1 MIFCGVQAY
10 GQDNGS
16 KTDSVR
22 PTYHYKDSKTPE
34 LTPRKGL
41 ILPPPSNLRRSVEF
55 DPVTKRYIIREKIG
69 DMFYRQP
76 LYLSIEE
83 YQKYEN
89 EQIKR
94 TYWKQLTDKP
104 VAEAREPG
112 FIPQVT
118 INSKSFDR
126 IFGGSTID
134 IRPQGSADLTFSG
147 RLNRNEN
154 PLFNERQRFQGNF
167 DFDQRI
173 QMNLVGQI
181 GDKLRISTN
190 YNTEAQFDFENQV
203 KVDYTGRE
211 DEIIRK
217 IEAGN
222 VSLPLNSTLI
232 SGSQALFGLKTQ
244 LQFGRLNVTSVF
256 SQQKSQQK
264 EITITNGSQQNEFR
278 ISADNY
284 EANKHFFLA
293 QYFRQNYN
301 RAMAN
306 IPVIT
311 SPVNITR
318 IEVWVTNRSGS
329 TTDSRD
335 VLAFLDLGENQPYNT
350 AQVRGGPGFSPYPAG
365 FSGPGFSQQSNTLL
379 QNLPA
384 GVRLTNSNDVISFFQ
399 GSGGTDNFAK
409 LTYARK
415 LTDKEFTVH
424 PQLGYI
430 SLNSALNADEVLAVA
445 YRYTVNGVEYQVGE
459 FSSDIPVDAANPS
472 VLFVKLLKNETIK
485 TNLPTWDLM
494 MKNIYSLGAYQV
506 SRSDFKL
513 NIFRLDENSG
523 IEKPQ
528 ITEGRQTG
536 GKLWLQVTNLDN
548 LNQSNDRRPDG
559 FFDFVEGVTIDPL
572 NGRITFPLVEPFG
585 SDLRGQF
592 DPVTEAALIDKY
604 VFQPLYDSTKVV
616 AQQYFPRQNRYFIRG
631 TYQSQ
636 TSSEFQLNAINI
648 PPGSVQ
654 VVAGTL
660 PLQEG
665 ADFTVDYNI
674 GRVRILNQ
682 ALLNSGQPIRI
693 KLENNELFGLQQ
705 RSLFGT
711 RFDYR
716 LNNKVNLGGT
726 LMKLTE
732 KPLTQKVNI
741 GEEAI
746 SNTIWGV
753 DLNYNSDSRWL
764 TRMVDKLPFIT
775 TKEPSSVTFSGEFAH
790 LIPGHPN
797 ALNFAGGRNGTSYL
811 DDFEASRSVI
821 DIKSPISW
829 QISGTPQLFPESQL
843 TDDLAY
849 GFNRALLSFYHIDPI
864 FFPSR
869 SNSTTPGNIRND
881 RNQLSDHYVR
891 EVFEKEVFPFKES
904 VTGLPMTLPTF
915 DLAYYPNVR
924 GPYNFTTTG
933 VNPDGT
939 LVNPRSRWGGIFRRL
954 ESNDFEALNI
964 EFIEFWMLDP
974 FIYKPNSTGGDLY
987 FNLGNISEDILKDGR
1002 KSLENGLPSDSDP
1015 SKFDV
1020 TSWGRVPKLQPV
1032 IQAFDNNPDVRRL
1045 QDVGLDGLSDENE
1058 RSGFADFIARAR
1070 TVLSPAALAELERD
1084 PASDNF
1090 VYYRG
1095 TRLDQ
1100 AGAGILKR
1108 YQRYNGTEGNS
1119 KTPQQSLEETGV
1131 ENSAATSLPDGEDI
1145 NRDNNSTRADE
1156 YFQYKVSIRPADLA
1170 MVGRNY
1176 ITDIVPA
1183 TVKLP
1188 NGKSETVRWIQ
1199 FKVPVSDIQARVGGI
1214 QDFKSIR
1221 FIRMFTTDF
1230 ADTTIM
1236 RFARLQLVRGEWR
1249 RFNAENSPS
1258 GVIADPSLTNAG
1270 PDNSTLEVTTVNIE
1284 ENGKRSPIPYVVP
1297 PGIERERD
1305 FSNFRGDTRQNEQ
1318 SLALNVRSLR
1328 DGYGRAAFRNTFSD
1342 FRSYRRIEMFVHAE
1356 GEELRDRDV
1365 SAFLRI
1371 GTDNQD
1377 NYYEFEVPL
1386 KVTNPGSR
1394 DPYAI
1399 WPDENKMDIEVRLFQ
1414 EAKTAR
1420 NNAQLNGQPWPVN
1433 VPFTYTAGSSR
1444 ITVLGQPD
1452 LSKVRVYMLGV
1463 RNPLRNAGTA
1473 GQDDGLDKTAQVW
1486 FNELR
1491 LTEFDERGGWAGTAR
1506 LNAKL
1511 ADFADVTI
1519 SGSKSTFGF
1528 GSIDRRV
1535 SERNRTDDMLF
1546 DVSSSVELGKV
1557 FPDRTGIKIP
1567 MFINVSSQVATPQ
1580 YDPNMQDVELRTALK
1595 NAGRKERDSIRFNAE
1610 DFTTR
1615 RSINFTNVRKVRT
1628 DPGAKSRLW
1637 DIENWS
1643 ATYAY
1648 TEYNHR
1654 DFINANTIQKNYR
1667 GGLAYN
1673 FTHQP
1678 KSVTPFDKIIRSNTL
1693 ALLRDFNFS
1702 LLPSVLNFRVDVD
1715 RLYSENSL
1723 RDNDPNNVIPVNT
1736 TFNKNF
1742 QMSRL
1747 YGISWNLTR
1756 SLQLDFNATNY
1767 AVIDEPQGR
1776 ITGLARDTVWNN
1788 LRKLGRTTDYNH
1800 TLNVTYN
1807 VPLNKIPGMDWV
1819 TLAARYGSTFN
1830 WRGEPLLT
1838 LRDPALDFGN
1848 SIQNSRVMQLNPALT
1863 FSALYNKFG
1872 FVRRANDL
1880 NNSNKAGQFL
1890 VGLLTSIKSAGGAY
1904 TRTQGTF
1911 LPGYLPNTTV
1921 LGQSLDANAPGWDF
1935 LFGGQGDIRQRAV
1948 ASGWI
1953 TRDSLQNQLYI
1964 NSDKTDMSFRAVIE
1978 PLPDLRIELSALKSS
1993 NFNYATNFKY
2003 LPSLNGFESL
2013 SPVTSG
2019 DYRVSIFSLRTAFK
2033 DDRGPAGLF
2042 RQFENN
2048 RSVISQRLGASN
2060 PNSGGT
2066 TDGFA
2071 EGYGKNSQDVII
2083 HSFLSAYTGKDPHT
2097 SRLNRFPSVPVPNW
2111 RITYNGLSKFR
2122 IFEEIFASFDLNH
2135 SYNSTYN
2142 VNGFN
2147 SLVRYRENNGAVS
2160 VRDASGNFL
2169 PFYQFSQISLFEQF
2183 VPLLGLD
2190 MRFRNSM
2197 TANFEYRKSRALSLS
2212 LSNSQLARQNDE
2224 ALVLGLGYRTNRF
2237 RFPFGLFSG
2246 LKMDNDMNFKLDVAV
2261 NDRKTEIYR
2270 AEVAEPEVSSGAR
2283 NISLRPSVDYVLNQR
2298 FNVRMFYDGSI
2309 TQPYTSQTFYTAFSN
2324 FGVSLRFTLQ

>member
-22 PTYHYKDSKTPE
+22 PTYLYKDSKTPE

-211 DEIIRK
+211 DEIVRK

-365 FSGPGFSQQSNTLL
+365 FSGPGFEQQSNNLL

-415 LTDKEFTVH
+415 LTDKEFSVH

-459 FSSDIPVDAANPS
+459 FSSDVPVDAANPS
-472 VLFVKLLKNETIK
+472 VLYVKLLKNETIK

-585 SDLRGQF
+585 SDLRAQF
-592 DPVTEAALIDKY
+592 DPVTEAALIDRY

-716 LNNKVNLGGT
+716 LNSKVNLGGT

-797 ALNFAGGRNGTSYL
+797 ALNFAGERNGTSYL

-849 GFNRALLSFYHIDPI
+849 GYNRALLSFYHIDPI

-939 LVNPRSRWGGIFRRL
+939 LSNPRSRWGGIFRRL

-1045 QDVGLDGLSDENE
+1045 QDVGLDGLGDENE

-1095 TRLDQ
+1095 TQLDQ

-1156 YFQYKVSIRPADLA
+1156 YFQYKVSIRPQDLA
-1170 MVGRNY
+1170 AVGRNY

-1258 GVIADPSLTNAG
+1258 GVIADPALTNAG

-1342 FRSYRRIEMFVHAE
+1342 FRSYRRIEMFIHAE

-1394 DPYAI
+1394 DPFAI

-1433 VPFTYTAGSSR
+1433 VPFIYTAGSNR

-1473 GQDDGLDKTAQVW
+1473 GQDDGLDKTARVW

-1557 FPDRTGIKIP
+1557 FPDRTGIRIP

-1595 NAGRKERDSIRFNAE
+1595 NADKKGRDSIRFNAE

-1615 RSINFTNVRKVRT
+1615 RSINFTNVRKVKT
-1628 DPGAKSRLW
+1628 DPAAKARLW

-1667 GGLAYN
+1667 AGLAYN

-1702 LLPSVLNFRVDVD
+1702 LLPSVLNFRIDVD

-1767 AVIDEPQGR
+1767 AVIDEPEGR

-1838 LRDPALDFGN
+1838 LRDPSLDFGN

-1880 NNSNKAGQFL
+1880 NNSNKTGQFL

-1948 ASGWI
+1948 ANGWI

-1978 PLPDLRIELSALKSS
+1978 PLRDLRIELSALKSS

-2060 PNSGGT
+2060 PNSAGVS
-2066 TDGFA
+2066 DGFA

-2083 HSFLSAYTGKDPHT
+2083 HSFLSAYTGRDPHT
-2097 SRLNRFPSVPVPNW
+2097 SRLSRFPSVPVPNW

-2122 IFEEIFASFDLNH
+2122 MFEEIFASFDLNH

-2147 SLVRYRENNGAVS
+2147 SLVRYQENNGAVS

-2224 ALVLGLGYRTNRF
+2224 ALVFGLGYRTNRF

-2270 AEVAEPEVSSGAR
+2270 AEVAEPEVSSGAK

>member
-1 MIFCGVQAY
+1 
-10 GQDNGS
+10 
-16 KTDSVR
+16 
-22 PTYHYKDSKTPE
+22 
-34 LTPRKGL
+34 
-41 ILPPPSNLRRSVEF
+41 
-55 DPVTKRYIIREKIG
+55 
-69 DMFYRQP
+69 
-76 LYLSIEE
+76 
-83 YQKYEN
+83 
-89 EQIKR
+89 
-94 TYWKQLTDKP
+94 
-104 VAEAREPG
+104 
-112 FIPQVT
+112 
-118 INSKSFDR
+118 
-126 IFGGSTID
+126 
-134 IRPQGSADLTFSG
+134 
-147 RLNRNEN
+147 
-154 PLFNERQRFQGNF
+154 
-167 DFDQRI
+167 
-173 QMNLVGQI
+173 
-181 GDKLRISTN
+181 
-190 YNTEAQFDFENQV
+190 
-203 KVDYTGRE
+203 
-211 DEIIRK
+211 
-217 IEAGN
+217 
-222 VSLPLNSTLI
+222 
-232 SGSQALFGLKTQ
+232 
-244 LQFGRLNVTSVF
+244 
-256 SQQKSQQK
+256 
-264 EITITNGSQQNEFR
+264 
-278 ISADNY
+278 
-284 EANKHFFLA
+284 
-293 QYFRQNYN
+293 
-301 RAMAN
+301 
-306 IPVIT
+306 
-311 SPVNITR
+311 
-318 IEVWVTNRSGS
+318 
-329 TTDSRD
+329 
-335 VLAFLDLGENQPYNT
+335 
-350 AQVRGGPGFSPYPAG
+350 
-365 FSGPGFSQQSNTLL
+365 
-379 QNLPA
+379 
-384 GVRLTNSNDVISFFQ
+384 
-399 GSGGTDNFAK
+399 
-409 LTYARK
+409 
-415 LTDKEFTVH
+415 
-424 PQLGYI
+424 
-430 SLNSALNADEVLAVA
+430 
-445 YRYTVNGVEYQVGE
+445 
-459 FSSDIPVDAANPS
+459 
-472 VLFVKLLKNETIK
+472 
-485 TNLPTWDLM
+485 
-494 MKNIYSLGAYQV
+494 
-506 SRSDFKL
+506 
-513 NIFRLDENSG
+513 
-523 IEKPQ
+523 
-528 ITEGRQTG
+528 
-536 GKLWLQVTNLDN
+536 
-548 LNQSNDRRPDG
+548 
-559 FFDFVEGVTIDPL
+559 
-572 NGRITFPLVEPFG
+572 
-585 SDLRGQF
+585 
-592 DPVTEAALIDKY
+592 
-604 VFQPLYDSTKVV
+604 
-616 AQQYFPRQNRYFIRG
+616 
-631 TYQSQ
+631 
-636 TSSEFQLNAINI
+636 
-648 PPGSVQ
+648 
-654 VVAGTL
+654 
-660 PLQEG
+660 
-665 ADFTVDYNI
+665 
-674 GRVRILNQ
+674 
-682 ALLNSGQPIRI
+682 
-693 KLENNELFGLQQ
+693 
-705 RSLFGT
+705 
-711 RFDYR
+711 
-716 LNNKVNLGGT
+716 
-726 LMKLTE
+726 
-732 KPLTQKVNI
+732 
-741 GEEAI
+741 
-746 SNTIWGV
+746 
-753 DLNYNSDSRWL
+753 
-764 TRMVDKLPFIT
+764 
-775 TKEPSSVTFSGEFAH
+775 
-790 LIPGHPN
+790 
-797 ALNFAGGRNGTSYL
+797 
-811 DDFEASRSVI
+811 
-821 DIKSPISW
+821 
-829 QISGTPQLFPESQL
+829 
-843 TDDLAY
+843 
-849 GFNRALLSFYHIDPI
+849 
-864 FFPSR
+864 
-869 SNSTTPGNIRND
+869 
-881 RNQLSDHYVR
+881 
-891 EVFEKEVFPFKES
+891 
-904 VTGLPMTLPTF
+904 
-915 DLAYYPNVR
+915 
-924 GPYNFTTTG
+924 
-933 VNPDGT
+933 
-939 LVNPRSRWGGIFRRL
+939 
-954 ESNDFEALNI
+954 
-964 EFIEFWMLDP
+964 
-974 FIYKPNSTGGDLY
+974 
-987 FNLGNISEDILKDGR
+987 
-1002 KSLENGLPSDSDP
+1002 
-1015 SKFDV
+1015 
-1020 TSWGRVPKLQPV
+1020 
-1032 IQAFDNNPDVRRL
+1032 
-1045 QDVGLDGLSDENE
+1045 
-1058 RSGFADFIARAR
+1058 
-1070 TVLSPAALAELERD
+1070 
-1084 PASDNF
+1084 
-1090 VYYRG
+1090 
-1095 TRLDQ
+1095 
-1100 AGAGILKR
+1100 
-1108 YQRYNGTEGNS
+1108 
-1119 KTPQQSLEETGV
+1119 
-1131 ENSAATSLPDGEDI
+1131 
-1145 NRDNNSTRADE
+1145 
-1156 YFQYKVSIRPADLA
+1156 
-1170 MVGRNY
+1170 
-1176 ITDIVPA
+1176 
-1183 TVKLP
+1183 
-1188 NGKSETVRWIQ
+1188 Q
-1199 FKVPVSDIQARVGGI
+1199 FKVPISDIQARVGGI

-1236 RFARLQLVRGEWR
+1236 RVARLQLVRGEWR

-1258 GVIADPSLTNAG
+1258 GVIADPALTNAG
-1270 PDNSTLEVTTVNIE
+1270 PDNSILEVTTVNIE

-1342 FRSYRRIEMFVHAE
+1342 FRSYRRIEMFIHAE

-1433 VPFTYTAGSSR
+1433 VPFIYTAGSNR

-1595 NAGRKERDSIRFNAE
+1595 NADKKGRDSIRFNAE

-1615 RSINFTNVRKVRT
+1615 RSINFTNVRKVKT
-1628 DPGAKSRLW
+1628 DPAARARLW

-1654 DFINANTIQKNYR
+1654 DFINANTVQKNYR
-1667 GGLAYN
+1667 AGLAYN

-1702 LLPSVLNFRVDVD
+1702 LLPSVLNFRIDVD

-1723 RDNDPNNVIPVNT
+1723 RDNDPNNDIPVNT

-1767 AVIDEPQGR
+1767 AVIDEPEGR

-1880 NNSNKAGQFL
+1880 NNSNRAGQFL

-1948 ASGWI
+1948 ANGWI

-1978 PLPDLRIELSALKSS
+1978 PLRDLRIELSALKSS

-2060 PNSGGT
+2060 PNSAGIS
-2066 TDGFA
+2066 DGFA

-2083 HSFLSAYTGKDPHT
+2083 HSFLSAYTGRDPHT
-2097 SRLNRFPSVPVPNW
+2097 SRLSRFPSVPVPNW

-2122 IFEEIFASFDLNH
+2122 MFEEIFASFDLNH

-2147 SLVRYRENNGAVS
+2147 SLVRYQENNGAVS

-2190 MRFRNSM
+2190 
-2197 TANFEYRKSRALSLS
+2197 
-2212 LSNSQLARQNDE
+2212 
-2224 ALVLGLGYRTNRF
+2224 
-2237 RFPFGLFSG
+2237 
-2246 LKMDNDMNFKLDVAV
+2246 
-2261 NDRKTEIYR
+2261 
-2270 AEVAEPEVSSGAR
+2270 
-2283 NISLRPSVDYVLNQR
+2283 
-2298 FNVRMFYDGSI
+2298 
-2309 TQPYTSQTFYTAFSN
+2309 
-2324 FGVSLRFTLQ
+2324 

>member
-1 MIFCGVQAY
+1 
-10 GQDNGS
+10 
-16 KTDSVR
+16 
-22 PTYHYKDSKTPE
+22 
-34 LTPRKGL
+34 
-41 ILPPPSNLRRSVEF
+41 
-55 DPVTKRYIIREKIG
+55 
-69 DMFYRQP
+69 
-76 LYLSIEE
+76 
-83 YQKYEN
+83 
-89 EQIKR
+89 
-94 TYWKQLTDKP
+94 
-104 VAEAREPG
+104 
-112 FIPQVT
+112 
-118 INSKSFDR
+118 
-126 IFGGSTID
+126 
-134 IRPQGSADLTFSG
+134 
-147 RLNRNEN
+147 
-154 PLFNERQRFQGNF
+154 
-167 DFDQRI
+167 
-173 QMNLVGQI
+173 
-181 GDKLRISTN
+181 
-190 YNTEAQFDFENQV
+190 
-203 KVDYTGRE
+203 
-211 DEIIRK
+211 
-217 IEAGN
+217 
-222 VSLPLNSTLI
+222 
-232 SGSQALFGLKTQ
+232 
-244 LQFGRLNVTSVF
+244 
-256 SQQKSQQK
+256 
-264 EITITNGSQQNEFR
+264 
-278 ISADNY
+278 
-284 EANKHFFLA
+284 
-293 QYFRQNYN
+293 
-301 RAMAN
+301 
-306 IPVIT
+306 
-311 SPVNITR
+311 
-318 IEVWVTNRSGS
+318 
-329 TTDSRD
+329 
-335 VLAFLDLGENQPYNT
+335 
-350 AQVRGGPGFSPYPAG
+350 
-365 FSGPGFSQQSNTLL
+365 
-379 QNLPA
+379 
-384 GVRLTNSNDVISFFQ
+384 
-399 GSGGTDNFAK
+399 
-409 LTYARK
+409 
-415 LTDKEFTVH
+415 
-424 PQLGYI
+424 
-430 SLNSALNADEVLAVA
+430 
-445 YRYTVNGVEYQVGE
+445 
-459 FSSDIPVDAANPS
+459 
-472 VLFVKLLKNETIK
+472 
-485 TNLPTWDLM
+485 
-494 MKNIYSLGAYQV
+494 
-506 SRSDFKL
+506 
-513 NIFRLDENSG
+513 
-523 IEKPQ
+523 
-528 ITEGRQTG
+528 
-536 GKLWLQVTNLDN
+536 
-548 LNQSNDRRPDG
+548 
-559 FFDFVEGVTIDPL
+559 
-572 NGRITFPLVEPFG
+572 
-585 SDLRGQF
+585 
-592 DPVTEAALIDKY
+592 
-604 VFQPLYDSTKVV
+604 
-616 AQQYFPRQNRYFIRG
+616 
-631 TYQSQ
+631 
-636 TSSEFQLNAINI
+636 
-648 PPGSVQ
+648 
-654 VVAGTL
+654 
-660 PLQEG
+660 
-665 ADFTVDYNI
+665 
-674 GRVRILNQ
+674 
-682 ALLNSGQPIRI
+682 LLNSGQPIRI

-716 LNNKVNLGGT
+716 LNNKVNIGGT

-746 SNTIWGV
+746 SNTIWGM

-764 TRMVDKLPFIT
+764 TRMVDKLPFIA
-775 TKEPSSVTFSGEFAH
+775 TKEPSSITFSGEFAH

-829 QISGTPQLFPESQL
+829 QISGTPQMFPESEL
-843 TDDLAY
+843 TNDLAY
-849 GFNRALLSFYHIDPI
+849 GYNRALLSSYTIDPI

-869 SNSTTPGNIRND
+869 SNSTTPSNIRND
-881 RNQLSDHYVR
+881 RNQLSNHYAR

-904 VTGLPMTLPTF
+904 ATGLPLTLPTL

-939 LVNPRSRWGGIFRRL
+939 LANPRSRWGGIFRRL

-974 FIYKPNSTGGDLY
+974 FIYKPNSAGGDLY

-1020 TSWGRVPKLQPV
+1020 TNWGRVPKTQPV
-1032 IQAFDNNPDVRRL
+1032 TQAFDNNPDVRRL
-1045 QDVGLDGLSDENE
+1045 QDVGLDGLGDENE
-1058 RSGFADFIARAR
+1058 RSHFAEFIARAR
-1070 TVLSPAALAELERD
+1070 AQLSPPAVAELERD

-1095 TRLDQ
+1095 TQLDQ
-1100 AGAGILKR
+1100 AAAGILQR

-1145 NRDNNSTRADE
+1145 NRDNNSTKADE
-1156 YFQYKVSIRPADLA
+1156 YFQYRVSIRPQDLA
-1170 MVGRNY
+1170 VVGRNY

-1188 NGKSETVRWIQ
+1188 NGRSETVRWIQ
-1199 FKVPVSDIQARVGGI
+1199 FKVPISDIQARVGGI

-1236 RFARLQLVRGEWR
+1236 RLARLQLVRGEWR
-1249 RFNAENSPS
+1249 RFNAQNSPGS
-1258 GVIADPSLTNAG
+1258 VIADPALVNAG
-1270 PDNSTLEVTTVNIE
+1270 PDNSVLEVTTVNIE

-1328 DGYGRAAFRNTFSD
+1328 DGYGRAAFRNTFND

-1356 GEELRDRDV
+1356 GEQLRDRDV

-1377 NYYEFEVPL
+1377 NYYEYEVPL

-1399 WPDENKMDIEVRLFQ
+1399 WPDENRMDIEVRLFQ
-1414 EAKTAR
+1414 EAKAAR

-1433 VPFTYTAGSSR
+1433 VPFTYITGANR

-1452 LSKVRVYMLGV
+1452 MSKVRVYMLGV
-1463 RNPLRNAGTA
+1463 RNPLRTAGTA
-1473 GQDDGLDKTAQVW
+1473 GQDDGLDKSAQVW

-1535 SERNRTDDMLF
+1535 SERNRTDDQLF
-1546 DVSSSVELGKV
+1546 DISSSMELGKV
-1557 FPDRTGIKIP
+1557 FPERTGIKIP

-1580 YDPNMQDVELRTALK
+1580 YDPGTQDVELRTALK
-1595 NAGRKERDSIRFNAE
+1595 NAGKKERDSIRFNAE

-1615 RSINFTNVRKVRT
+1615 RSINFTNVRKIKT
-1628 DPGAKSRLW
+1628 DPAAKAHLW

-1643 ATYAY
+1643 GTYAY

-1654 DFINANTIQKNYR
+1654 DFINANNIQKNYR
-1667 GGLAYN
+1667 AGLAYN
-1673 FTHQP
+1673 FSQQP
-1678 KSVTPFDKIIRSNTL
+1678 KSITPFDKIIRSNML

-1702 LLPSVLNFRVDVD
+1702 LLPSFLNFRIDVD

-1723 RDNDPNNVIPVNT
+1723 RDNDPNNFIPVST

-1747 YGISWNLTR
+1747 YGISWNLTK
-1756 SLQLDFNATNY
+1756 SVQLDFNATNY
-1767 AVIDEPQGR
+1767 AVIDEPEGR
-1776 ITGLARDTVWNN
+1776 ISALARDTIWNN
-1788 LRKLGRTTDYNH
+1788 LKKMGRTTDYNH

-1807 VPLNKIPGMDWV
+1807 VPLNKIPGLDWV

-1848 SIQNSRVMQLNPALT
+1848 SIQNSRVTQLNPNLS

-1872 FVRRANDL
+1872 FIRRANDP
-1880 NNSNKAGQFL
+1880 NNDNAAGRFL
-1890 VGLLTSIKSAGGAY
+1890 VGLLTSVKNISGAY
-1904 TRTQGTF
+1904 TRTQGTT
-1911 LPGYLPNTTV
+1911 LPGYLPTTTI

-1935 LFGGQGDIRQRAV
+1935 LFGSQGDIRPRAI
-1948 ASGWI
+1948 ANGWI

-1964 NSDKTDMSFRAVIE
+1964 NTDQQVMKFRAVVE
-1978 PLPDLRIELSALKSS
+1978 PVRDLQIELSAAKSS
-1993 NFNYATNFKY
+1993 NFNYTTNFKF
-2003 LPSLNGFESL
+2003 LPSANSFESL

-2019 DYRVSIFSLRTAFK
+2019 DYSISFFSLRTAFK
-2033 DDRGPAGLF
+2033 EHDGAAGLF

-2048 RSVISQRLGASN
+2048 RSVISQRLGAMN
-2060 PNSGGT
+2060 PNSGVT
-2066 TDGFA
+2066 RDGFA
-2071 EGYGKNSQDVII
+2071 EGYGENSQDVII
-2083 HSFLSAYTGKDPHT
+2083 HSFLAAYTGRDPHT
-2097 SRLNRFPSVPVPNW
+2097 VRLNRFPSIPVPNW

-2122 IFEEIFASFDLNH
+2122 IFDEIFSSFDLNH

-2147 SLVRYRENNGAVS
+2147 SLIRYQESNGFVN
-2160 VRDASGNFL
+2160 VRDAGGNFL
-2169 PFYQFSQISLFEQF
+2169 PFYQFSQVSLFEQF

-2197 TANFEYRKSRALSLS
+2197 TANLEYRKSRALSLS

-2224 ALVLGLGYRTNRF
+2224 ALVFGLGYRTNKF
-2237 RFPFGLFSG
+2237 RFPFGLFSN

-2270 AEVAEPEVSSGAR
+2270 SDVEDPEVSAGAR

-2309 TQPYTSQTFYTAFSN
+2309 TQPYTSQTFYTSFSN

>member
-1 MIFCGVQAY
+1 
-10 GQDNGS
+10 
-16 KTDSVR
+16 
-22 PTYHYKDSKTPE
+22 
-34 LTPRKGL
+34 
-41 ILPPPSNLRRSVEF
+41 
-55 DPVTKRYIIREKIG
+55 
-69 DMFYRQP
+69 
-76 LYLSIEE
+76 E

-112 FIPQVT
+112 FITQVT
-118 INSKSFDR
+118 INSRSFDR

-350 AQVRGGPGFSPYPAG
+350 AQVRGGPGFSAYPAG
-365 FSGPGFSQQSNTLL
+365 FSGPGFEQQSNNLL

-459 FSSDIPVDAANPS
+459 FSSDVPVDAANPS
-472 VLFVKLLKNETIK
+472 VLYVKLLKNETIK

-572 NGRITFPLVEPFG
+572 NGRITFPLVEPYG
-585 SDLRGQF
+585 SDLRAQF
-592 DPVTEAALIDKY
+592 DPVTEAALIDRY

-716 LNNKVNLGGT
+716 LNSKVNLGGT

-849 GFNRALLSFYHIDPI
+849 GYNRALLSFYHIDPI

-939 LVNPRSRWGGIFRRL
+939 LSNPRSRWGGIFRRL

-1045 QDVGLDGLSDENE
+1045 QDVGLDGLGDENE

-1070 TVLSPAALAELERD
+1070 TVLSPAAFAELERD

-1095 TRLDQ
+1095 TQLDQ

-1156 YFQYKVSIRPADLA
+1156 YFQYKVSIRPQDLA
-1170 MVGRNY
+1170 AVGRNY

-1236 RFARLQLVRGEWR
+1236 RFAKLQLVRGEWR
-1249 RFNAENSPS
+1249 RYNAENNPAK
-1258 GVIADPSLTNAG
+1258 VIVDPALSTAG
-1270 PDNSTLEVTTVNIE
+1270 PDNSTLDVTTVNIE

-1318 SLALNVRSLR
+1318 SLALNVKTLR
-1328 DGYGRAAFRNTFSD
+1328 DGYGRAAFRTTYND

-1356 GEELRDRDV
+1356 GDQLRDNDV
-1365 SAFLRI
+1365 AAFLRV
-1371 GTDNQD
+1371 GPDNQD
-1377 NYYEFEVPL
+1377 NYYEYEVPL

-1399 WPDENKMDIEVRLFQ
+1399 WPDQNKMDIEVRLFQ
-1414 EAKTAR
+1414 VAKTAR
-1420 NNAQLNGQPWPVN
+1420 NNAQLNGMPWPVN
-1433 VPFTYTAGSSR
+1433 VPFKYSDGVNT

-1452 LSKVRVYMLGV
+1452 LSKVRIYMLGV
-1463 RNPLRNAGTA
+1463 KNPLRNSASPGT
-1473 GQDDGLDKTAQVW
+1473 DDGLDKTAQIW

-1506 LNAKL
+1506 FNAKL
-1511 ADFADVTI
+1511 ADFADLTL

-1546 DVSSSVELGKV
+1546 DLSSSVELGKF
-1557 FPDRTGIKIP
+1557 FPEKTGIKIP
-1567 MFINVSSQVATPQ
+1567 MFINVSSQIATPQ
-1580 YDPNMQDVELRTALK
+1580 YDPAMQDVELRTALK
-1595 NAGRKERDSIRFNAE
+1595 TASKAQQDSIRLNAE

-1615 RSINFTNVRKVRT
+1615 RSINFTNVRKIKT
-1628 DPGAKSRLW
+1628 DPQAKSRLW

-1643 ATYAY
+1643 ATYAF

-1654 DFINANTIQKNYR
+1654 DFINEKTLQKNYR

-1673 FTHQP
+1673 FSNQP
-1678 KSVTPFDKIIRSNTL
+1678 RSITPFDKIIKSNTL
-1693 ALLRDFNFS
+1693 ALLKDFNFS
-1702 LLPSVLNFRVDVD
+1702 LLPSLLNFRIDVD

-1723 RDNDPNNVIPVNT
+1723 RDNDPNNFIPVTT

-1747 YGISWNLTR
+1747 YGISWNLTK
-1756 SLQLDFNATNY
+1756 SLQIDFNATNY
-1767 AVIDEPQGR
+1767 SVVDEP
-1776 ITGLARDTVWNN
+1776 
-1788 LRKLGRTTDYNH
+1788 
-1800 TLNVTYN
+1800 
-1807 VPLNKIPGMDWV
+1807 
-1819 TLAARYGSTFN
+1819 
-1830 WRGEPLLT
+1830 E
-1838 LRDPALDFGN
+1838 
-1848 SIQNSRVMQLNPALT
+1848 
-1863 FSALYNKFG
+1863 
-1872 FVRRANDL
+1872 
-1880 NNSNKAGQFL
+1880 
-1890 VGLLTSIKSAGGAY
+1890 
-1904 TRTQGTF
+1904 
-1911 LPGYLPNTTV
+1911 
-1921 LGQSLDANAPGWDF
+1921 
-1935 LFGGQGDIRQRAV
+1935 
-1948 ASGWI
+1948 
-1953 TRDSLQNQLYI
+1953 
-1964 NSDKTDMSFRAVIE
+1964 
-1978 PLPDLRIELSALKSS
+1978 
-1993 NFNYATNFKY
+1993 
-2003 LPSLNGFESL
+2003 
-2013 SPVTSG
+2013 
-2019 DYRVSIFSLRTAFK
+2019 
-2033 DDRGPAGLF
+2033 
-2042 RQFENN
+2042 
-2048 RSVISQRLGASN
+2048 
-2060 PNSGGT
+2060 
-2066 TDGFA
+2066 
-2071 EGYGKNSQDVII
+2071 
-2083 HSFLSAYTGKDPHT
+2083 
-2097 SRLNRFPSVPVPNW
+2097 
-2111 RITYNGLSKFR
+2111 
-2122 IFEEIFASFDLNH
+2122 
-2135 SYNSTYN
+2135 
-2142 VNGFN
+2142 
-2147 SLVRYRENNGAVS
+2147 
-2160 VRDASGNFL
+2160 
-2169 PFYQFSQISLFEQF
+2169 
-2183 VPLLGLD
+2183 
-2190 MRFRNSM
+2190 
-2197 TANFEYRKSRALSLS
+2197 
-2212 LSNSQLARQNDE
+2212 
-2224 ALVLGLGYRTNRF
+2224 
-2237 RFPFGLFSG
+2237 
-2246 LKMDNDMNFKLDVAV
+2246 
-2261 NDRKTEIYR
+2261 
-2270 AEVAEPEVSSGAR
+2270 
-2283 NISLRPSVDYVLNQR
+2283 
-2298 FNVRMFYDGSI
+2298 
-2309 TQPYTSQTFYTAFSN
+2309 
-2324 FGVSLRFTLQ
+2324 